1 MIAKKVLKICKR
13 NKVKFIINDD
23 PLLALKVNA
32 DGCHLGQKD
41 MAINEA
47 KKILK
52 NKIIGI
58 TCHNSIKLAKKAAI
72 NKASYIAIGAFNKSK
87 TKNVVYRASFKI
99 LRKIKS
105 TVKLPIVAIGGI
117 NEINYNKLLL
127 NKADFLAM
135 SGYIWKNNELSPL
148 AAIKKLK

>member
-1 MIAKKVLKICKR
+1 MNIY
-13 NKVKFIINDD
+13 
-23 PLLALKVNA
+23 NA
-32 DGCHLGQKD
+32 R
-41 MAINEA
+41 
-47 KKILK
+47 KILR

-72 NKASYIAIGAFNKSK
+72 NKASYIAIGAFNNSK

-117 NEINYNKLLL
+117 NEKNYNKLLL